1 MSPRRLYEEELK
13 QLQESIEEMGMGV
26 RATYARLFS
35 ALQQQKES
43 VIEEIIAS
51 DQSTHTLQRRI
62 EGSCLNLI
70 TKQQPIARDL
80 RQVSASL
87 KVVTDISR
95 IGDQCS
101 DIAELVKR
109 MHFKDLQEFS
119 AHIPQMIEET
129 GKQLTEA
136 INAFVDRNAESA
148 QHVVAGDDTVD
159 DLFNQVKNDVIAH
172 LRSEA
177 KDSDDCIDVMM
188 FAKYLEKI
196 GDHAVNIAN
205 WAIFQETGEV
215 DHIRLL

>member
-13 QLQESIEEMGMGV
+13 QLQESVEEMGMGV
-26 RATYARLFS
+26 RASYARLFS
-35 ALQQQKES
+35 AMQQQKES
-43 VIEEIIAS
+43 VIDEIIAS
-51 DQSTHTLQRRI
+51 DQDTHNLQRRI

-95 IGDQCS
+95 IGDQCA

-119 AHIPQMIEET
+119 THIPNMIEAT
-129 GKQLTEA
+129 GRQLTEA
-136 INAFVDRNAESA
+136 INAFVDRSAESA
-148 QHVVAGDDTVD
+148 QHVVTGDDIVD

-172 LRSEA
+172 LKSEV
-177 KDSDDCIDVMM
+177 KDPDDCIDVMM
-188 FAKYLEKI
+188 LAKYLEKI
-196 GDHAVNIAN
+196 GDHAVNIAS
-205 WAIFQETGEV
+205 WAIFQETGEM

>member
-13 QLQESIEEMGMGV
+13 QLQESVEEMGMGV

-43 VIEEIIAS
+43 AIEEIIAS

-70 TKQQPIARDL
+70 TQQPIARDL

-148 QHVVAGDDTVD
+148 QHVVTGDDTVD

-177 KDSDDCIDVMM
+177 KDPDDCIDAMM

>member
-13 QLQESIEEMGMGV
+13 QLQESVEEMGMGV

-43 VIEEIIAS
+43 VIEEIITS

-109 MHFKDLQEFS
+109 MLRLFDQLCGKPQTVRLS
-119 AHIPQMIEET
+119 AKSTRVKPLSIPDSAVTVWSVMLVGAVPALIAVS
-129 GKQLTEA
+129 GLLVWRKR
-136 INAFVDRNAESA
+136 RNRA
-148 QHVVAGDDTVD
+148 
-159 DLFNQVKNDVIAH
+159 
-172 LRSEA
+172 
-177 KDSDDCIDVMM
+177 
-188 FAKYLEKI
+188 
-196 GDHAVNIAN
+196 
-205 WAIFQETGEV
+205 
-215 DHIRLL
+215 

>member
-13 QLQESIEEMGMGV
+13 QLQESVEEMGMGV

-148 QHVVAGDDTVD
+148 QHVVTGDDTVD
-159 DLFNQVKNDVIAH
+159 DLFNQVKKRCDRTSQV
-172 LRSEA
+172 RS
-177 KDSDDCIDVMM
+177 KRS
-188 FAKYLEKI
+188 
-196 GDHAVNIAN
+196 
-205 WAIFQETGEV
+205 
-215 DHIRLL
+215 

>member
-13 QLQESIEEMGMGV
+13 QLQESVEEMGMGV

-43 VIEEIIAS
+43 VIEEIITS

-136 INAFVDRNAESA
+136 INAFV
-148 QHVVAGDDTVD
+148 
-159 DLFNQVKNDVIAH
+159 
-172 LRSEA
+172 
-177 KDSDDCIDVMM
+177 
-188 FAKYLEKI
+188 
-196 GDHAVNIAN
+196 
-205 WAIFQETGEV
+205 
-215 DHIRLL
+215 